1 MKGSYLNDEFF
12 SRLETLSLE
21 MRADLAGFFGGKH
34 LVKTYGQTVEFAD
47 YREYALG
54 DDIRRID
61 WNLYSRF
68 EKFFLKLFTDERQ
81 MHTQIFIDCS
91 ASMGKDNPQKAAYT
105 VGIAAALGYLSVHN
119 MDKVSY
125 KLIKGDK
132 ADDPFGTI
140 VGKRAFFSAMSG
152 LEDIVFDGGCDIDSA
167 VVGCENT
174 GNNDG
179 LTLIIS
185 DFLTDSDWRRA
196 VDYLCY
202 KKRQVLLIQVLTPE
216 ELDPTYSGRVNLIDS
231 EAEDLTDAKNMRINI
246 DGSAQL
252 AYAEALKDVQS
263 ELYNFC
269 VSRGATFITIP
280 TDQPIEKVLFKELLK
295 VGIVE

>member
-91 ASMGKDNPQKAAYT
+91 ASMGKDNPQKAAYAI
-105 VGIAAALGYLSVHN
+105 GIAAALGYLSVHN

-125 KLIKGDK
+125 KLIKGKK
-132 ADDPFGTI
+132 AEDPFGTI
-140 VGKRAFFSAMSG
+140 VGKRAFFGAISE
-152 LEDIVFDGGCDIDSA
+152 LENLTFDGESDIDAA

-185 DFLTDSDWRRA
+185 DFFTDSDWRRA
-196 VDYLCY
+196 IDYLSY
-202 KKRQVLLIQVLTPE
+202 KKRQVLLIQVMTPE
-216 ELDPTYSGRVNLIDS
+216 ERDPTYSGRVNLIDS
-231 EAEDLTDAKNMRINI
+231 ESEDLTDPKNMKMNI
-246 DGSAQL
+246 DISAQI
-252 AYAEALKDVQS
+252 AYEEALKDLES
-263 ELYNFC
+263 DLYNFC
-269 VSRGATFITIP
+269 VSRGVTFISIP
-280 TDQPIEKVLFKELLK
+280 TDQPIEKALFKELLK

>member
-91 ASMGKDNPQKAAYT
+91 ASMGKDNPQKAAFT

-125 KLIKGDK
+125 KLIKGNK
-132 ADDPFGTI
+132 AEDPFGTI
-140 VGKRAFFSAMSG
+140 VGKRAFFSAMTG
-152 LEDIVFDGGCDIDSA
+152 LEALTFDGESDIDAA

-174 GNNDG
+174 GSNDG

-185 DFLTDSDWRRA
+185 DFFTDSDWRRA
-196 VDYLCY
+196 VDYLSY
-202 KKRQVLLIQVLTPE
+202 KKRQVLLIQVMTPE
-216 ELDPTYSGRVNLIDS
+216 ERDPTYSGRVNLIDS
-231 EAEDLTDAKNMRINI
+231 ESEDLTDTKNMKMNI
-246 DGSAQL
+246 DMSAQL
-252 AYAEALKDVQS
+252 AYEEALKDLES
-263 ELYNFC
+263 DLYNFC

>member
-21 MRADLAGFFGGKH
+21 LRADLAGFFGGKH

-47 YREYALG
+47 YREYMLG

-91 ASMGKDNPQKAAYT
+91 ASMGKDNPAKAAYT

-125 KLIKGDK
+125 KLIKGDV

-140 VGKRAFFSAMSG
+140 VGKRAFFDAISS
-152 LEDIVFDGGCDIDSA
+152 LENLTFDGESDLRSSVINTP
-167 VVGCENT
+167 NT

-179 LTLIIS
+179 LTVIIS
-185 DFLTDSDWRRA
+185 DFFTETDWKKA
-196 VDYLCY
+196 IDYLAY
-202 KKRQVLLIQVLTPE
+202 KKRQVLLIQVLTPDE
-216 ELDPTYSGRVNLIDS
+216 VDPLYTGRVNLIDS
-231 EAEDLTDAKNMRINI
+231 ESADISDFKNMKMKI
-246 DGSAQL
+246 DRASQH
-252 AYAEALKDVQS
+252 AYEEAMHELVDGLKT
-263 ELYNFC
+263 FC
-269 VSRGATFITIP
+269 NSRGALFLSVC

-295 VGIVE
+295 VGIIE